1 MKEKGISFGIR
12 IKKNFVDKID
22 EIVKNSAEINTNRSE
37 LIEAIIDS
45 FFSVNKEDFKE
56 KGKRF
61 VMVKRRREY
70 EGE

>member
-12 IKKNFVDKID
+12 IKKSFVDKID
-22 EIVKNSAEINTNRSE
+22 EIVKHSSEVGTNRSE

-45 FFSVNKEDFKE
+45 FFSTNKEDFRE

-61 VMVKRRREY
+61 VMVKRRRES
-70 EGE
+70 GE